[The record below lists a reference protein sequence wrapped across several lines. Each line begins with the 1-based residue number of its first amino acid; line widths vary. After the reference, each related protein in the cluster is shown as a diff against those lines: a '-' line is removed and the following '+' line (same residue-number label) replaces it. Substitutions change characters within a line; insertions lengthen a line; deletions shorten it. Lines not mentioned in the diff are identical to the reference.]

1 MQNWLEYFKELG
13 FKYIYIK
20 ERKKM
25 NIFKEK
31 LDLLEKIVKNCTH
44 CPLHIKR
51 KQAVFSDGDP
61 NSSLMFIGEAPG
73 EDEDIQGLPFVG
85 KAGKLLTK
93 MIEKMGLERKD
104 VYITNIVKCR
114 PEKNRDPFPEEIEKC
129 SPYLIEQIEIIKPK
143 VIVALGRFSSGF
155 LTGIK
160 TGIKQYRGKWFSY
173 KGIPVMPTFHPSY
186 LLRNVQDRW
195 LVWEDMKEVLK
206 KLNLKIPK

>member
-1 MQNWLEYFKELG
+1 MQNWLEYFKGLG
-13 FKYIYIK
+13 FEYIYLK

-25 NIFKEK
+25 DIFKEK
-31 LDLLEKIVKNCTH
+31 LDLLEKIVKNCTL
-44 CPLHIKR
+44 CPLHLKR
-51 KQAVFSDGDP
+51 KQAVFSDGNP

-93 MIEKMGLERKD
+93 MIEKMGLKRKD

-114 PEKNRDPFPEEIEKC
+114 PENNRDPLLEEIEKC
-129 SPYLIEQIEIIKPK
+129 SPYLIEQIEIMKPK
-143 VIVALGRFSSGF
+143 VIITLGRFSSAF
-155 LTGIK
+155 LTGMK
-160 TGIKQYRGKWFSY
+160 SGIKQYRGKWFSY

-186 LLRNVQDRW
+186 LLRNAQDRW